1 MSMKRIIIVFS
12 IIFIGLSSVF
22 AQKPD
27 ANKMV
32 QDRLNFMKTNLK
44 LTATESKVFWGAYEQ
59 YIRSEVKCFENYRSN
74 LEKKGIKKGC
84 PDCDGKGACDNLT
97 DAQISYMFD
106 QKFELR
112 KNLLNLE
119 TSFYKKIKGTLTPKH
134 LQEFYKNEE
143 RYKRSL
149 VKNKNTAAQ
158 AKNPVATPTKPRR

>member
-1 MSMKRIIIVFS
+1 MKRLIIVFT
-12 IIFIGLSSVF
+12 IILIGFTSTF

-27 ANKMV
+27 ANKMI
-32 QDRLNFMKTNLK
+32 QDRVSFMKANLK
-44 LTATESKVFWGAYEQ
+44 LSATESKNFWSLYEQ
-59 YIRSEVKCFENYRSN
+59 YLNSEVKCFETYRSN

-84 PDCDGKGACDNLT
+84 PDCDGKSACDNLT
-97 DAQISYMFD
+97 DTQISYMFD

-119 TSFYKKIKGTLTPKH
+119 TNFYKKIKGILTPKH

-149 VKNKNTAAQ
+149 VKNKSNAAQ
-158 AKNPVATPTKPRR
+158 TKNPVATPTKPKR